1 MHSMMLVDEECGELH
16 VNTNKLQ
23 STRNLVP
30 KEGFS
35 PPYYQT
41 NADKEKKQ
49 VEGTP
54 MRAARIVNGS
64 QASTKTLEEEAQE
77 VYEYITKYMKRN
89 DLP

>member
-41 NADKEKKQ
+41 NADKEKK
-49 VEGTP
+49 
-54 MRAARIVNGS
+54 
-64 QASTKTLEEEAQE
+64 
-77 VYEYITKYMKRN
+77 
-89 DLP
+89 